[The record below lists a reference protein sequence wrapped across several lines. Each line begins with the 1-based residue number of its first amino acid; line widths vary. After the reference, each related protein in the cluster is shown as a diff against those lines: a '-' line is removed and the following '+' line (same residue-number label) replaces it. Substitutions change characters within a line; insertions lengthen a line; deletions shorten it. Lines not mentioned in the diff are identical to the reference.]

1 MREPPAVLA
10 RSYGLRLATRLPDG
24 RMRAAARRMAD
35 PLLRTGPIAVAH
47 GPGRGLL
54 LGPTG
59 IGSGHVQAYGLVRGL
74 LEPAVQEALR
84 REVAPGAV
92 VWDVGA
98 NLGFFT
104 LLAARLGARRVEAF
118 EPVAAN
124 AAAVRANA
132 ALNGLEDVVR
142 VHEAAMG
149 DVAGW
154 AALHV
159 VEDASWS
166 HLADRG
172 DHAQTSSTVDVEVVT
187 GDGVVATGRAEAP
200 AVVKVDVEGS
210 ELAVLRGLRDVLAAA
225 SPVLVVET
233 HETNAEL
240 AALLG
245 GLGYAVENL
254 DGPEPVEAAGPVHV
268 LARAR

>member
-1 MREPPAVLA
+1 MREPPGVLA
-10 RSYGLRLATRLPDG
+10 RSYGLRLATRLPEG
-24 RMRAAARRMAD
+24 RARNLARTVAD
-35 PLLRTGPIAVAH
+35 ALLRRGPVAVAH

-59 IGSGHVQAYGLVRGL
+59 LGSAHVQAYGLVRGL

-84 REVAPGAV
+84 REVAPGSV

-98 NLGFFT
+98 NLGFFS

-132 ALNGLEDVVR
+132 ALNGMDGVVR
-142 VHEAAMG
+142 VHGAAMG
-149 DVAGW
+149 SEAGR

-172 DHAQTSSTVDVEVVT
+172 DHARTSSTVEVDVVT
-187 GDGVVATGRAEAP
+187 GDGVVASGRAEAP
-200 AVVKVDVEGS
+200 DVVKVDVEGS
-210 ELAVLRGLRDVLAAA
+210 ELAVLRGLRRTLAAA
-225 SPVLVVET
+225 APVLVVET

-240 AALLG
+240 AALLDD
-245 GLGYAVENL
+245 LGYGAENL
-254 DGPEPVEAAGPVHV
+254 DGPEPVAQAGPVHV